1 MQSVG
6 RVKEVSLR
14 NEIWEIEEAL
24 GALQDKLR
32 ELRIKVDS
40 LEVQNARLLER
51 LSDENIR
58 SEGVEELTKLYDEGY
73 HICSTYFAQSRNGEE
88 CLFCQSFLKGNV

>member
-1 MQSVG
+1 MA
-6 RVKEVSLR
+6 LR

-24 GALQDKLR
+24 AALQGRLQ
-32 ELRIKVDS
+32 ELRLKVDS

-51 LSDENIR
+51 LSEENIK

-73 HICSTYFAQSRNGEE
+73 HICATYFAQNRHGEE
-88 CLFCQSFLKGNV
+88 CLFCQSFLKENA